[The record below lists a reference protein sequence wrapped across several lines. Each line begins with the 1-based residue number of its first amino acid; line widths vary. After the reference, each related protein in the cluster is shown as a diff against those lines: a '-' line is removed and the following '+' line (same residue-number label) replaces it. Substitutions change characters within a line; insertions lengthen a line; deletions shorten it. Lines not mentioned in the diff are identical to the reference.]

1 MVESPKSIVD
11 ILKYRSEVT
20 PDRLL
25 YSFATKSPQD
35 DSLTYKQLW
44 EQATKLALTLKDL
57 SSSNDLIL
65 ITLKP
70 SLNFII
76 CIYACLLAGRPFL
89 PTYPTRST
97 QDMARAN
104 SLIKKYNTSFV
115 ICDHAESI
123 SKSNY
128 SCPAYKFD
136 DLLKIKSTQKI
147 LKIPNRQRSEPLF
160 LQASS
165 GTTRYPRAI
174 MLNDSCLLACLE
186 NMTYALNISDHDRG
200 CSWLPPYHDMG
211 LIGSIF
217 LALYANFPVHFMS
230 TSHFITDPLNWL
242 KLITKHRATI
252 TAAPNMAYDMC
263 STAYKKDPSLSI
275 DLSSL
280 RVAINSSEMIRS
292 TTINNFCE
300 TFYSS
305 GFKRNTFT
313 SAYGLAEA
321 TLMVTCAPPDQAPT
335 IQSFSRSS
343 IHLGTAHPCS
353 LDAMDKVD
361 IVSSGVAVPG
371 MSFEI
376 VDWETHLPRKAYEIG
391 EILVRGNS
399 LTTGYHLDEDNTTE
413 TFIHPHFD
421 EHSLHTRT
429 GDSGF
434 TDPEG
439 HLFVIGRIKDY
450 IKTHQGLVSA
460 EEIEH
465 AIDTSLKLDPNY
477 RTASLL
483 LHNQQKSE
491 IIIVKETPRSFDFH
505 KSSEII
511 NKTVND
517 KFSIHLDKIIFVNR
531 GQVPRTTSG
540 KIKRHATIILVK
552 YDILDIL
559 GCWEG

>member
-1 MVESPKSIVD
+1 MIESSKSIVD
-11 ILKYRSEVT
+11 ILRYRAEST

-25 YSFATKSPQD
+25 YSFATKKTQD
-35 DSLTYKQLW
+35 ATLTYKQLW
-44 EQATKLALTLKDL
+44 DQTTDLALTLKDL
-57 SSSNDLIL
+57 SNANDLIL
-65 ITLKP
+65 LTLKP
-70 SLNFII
+70 SLSYII

-89 PTYPTRST
+89 PTYPTRSS

-104 SLIKKYNTSFV
+104 SLIEKYNTSFV

-123 SKSNY
+123 SKTGYN
-128 SCPAYKFD
+128 CPAYKFD
-136 DLLKIKSTQKI
+136 DLLRLQSTQQI
-147 LKIPNRQRSEPLF
+147 LKSPDRHKNVPLF

-174 MLNDSCLLACLE
+174 MLNDACLLACLE
-186 NMTYALNISDHDRG
+186 NMTQALSISDQDRG

-230 TSHFITDPLNWL
+230 TSHFITNPLNWL
-242 KLITKHRATI
+242 NLITKHQATI
-252 TAAPNMAYDMC
+252 TAAPNMAYDIC
-263 STAYKKDPSLSI
+263 STAHKKDPSSAI

-292 TTINNFCE
+292 TTINTFCE
-300 TFYSS
+300 TFHPC
-305 GFKRNTFT
+305 GFKRSAFT

-321 TLMVTCAPPDQAPT
+321 TLMVTCASTHQEPS

-343 IHLGTAHPCS
+343 IHTGVASPCAPNA
-353 LDAMDKVD
+353 LDKVD
-361 IVSSGVAVPG
+361 IVSSGVCVPG
-371 MSFEI
+371 MSFRI
-376 VDWETHLPRKAYEIG
+376 ADWETQTPRQPYEIG
-391 EILVRGNS
+391 EILVKGNS
-399 LTTGYHLDEDNTTE
+399 LTRGYHLDEDNTAE
-413 TFIHPHFD
+413 TFIRPSFD
-421 EHSLHTRT
+421 GDYLYTRT

-434 TDPEG
+434 MDPEG
-439 HLFVIGRIKDY
+439 RLFVIGRIKDS
-450 IKTHQGLVSA
+450 IKTKKGLIHA

-465 AIDTSLKLDPNY
+465 AIDTRLKLDPNY

-483 LHNQQKSE
+483 LHNPQKSE
-491 IIIVKETPRSFDFH
+491 VIIVKETPRNFDIH

-511 NKTVND
+511 HKTVND
-517 KFSIHLDKIIFVNR
+517 KFAIQVDKIIFVNR

-552 YDILDIL
+552 YDILDML